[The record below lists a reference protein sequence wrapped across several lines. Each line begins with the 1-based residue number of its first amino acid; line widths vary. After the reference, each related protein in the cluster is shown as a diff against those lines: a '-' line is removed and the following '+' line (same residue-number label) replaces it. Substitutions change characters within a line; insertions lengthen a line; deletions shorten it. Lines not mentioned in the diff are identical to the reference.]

1 MRWSYKT
8 VYYELRKEGLL
19 GSAFID
25 EAEIEESL
33 NEFGHAGWELISLI
47 EAKDGL
53 IGVLKQPLDEAFN
66 QQASA
71 VEDFPVMT
79 PKPHQTLEEDVQDS
93 PEIIDEFEVESYE
106 ESSEDD
112 EYIYSEVVPEESED
126 IHYTRQGYED
136 VVEENQ
142 DDESYTEIKERNI
155 GKIRI
160 E

>member
-8 VYYELRKEGLL
+8 VHYELRKEGLL

-25 EAEIEESL
+25 EDEIEESL

-53 IGVLKQPLDEAFN
+53 IGVLKQPLDDSFD
-66 QQASA
+66 QQSSS
-71 VEDFPVMT
+71 VDDFHVMT
-79 PKPHQTLEEDVQDS
+79 PKLHQTFEEEVQDS

-112 EYIYSEVVPEESED
+112 GYIYSEVVPEESET
-126 IHYTRQGYED
+126 IHYTEQSYEN
-136 VVEENQ
+136 VVDENQ

>member
-8 VYYELRKEGLL
+8 IHYELRKEGLL
-19 GSAFID
+19 GSSFID

-53 IGVLKQPLDEAFN
+53 IGVLKQPLGESLD
-66 QQASA
+66 QQAPA

-79 PKPHQTLEEDVQDS
+79 PKPHQSFEEEAHDS
-93 PEIIDEFEVESYE
+93 PEVIDEFEVESYD
-106 ESSEDD
+106 ESGED
-112 EYIYSEVVPEESED
+112 EGYIYSEVVPEESED
-126 IHYTRQGYED
+126 IHYAEQRYEG
-136 VVEENQ
+136 VVEERP
-142 DDESYTEIKERNI
+142 DDENYSEIKERNI

>member
-8 VYYELRKEGLL
+8 IHYELRKEGLL
-19 GSAFID
+19 GSSFID

-53 IGVLKQPLDEAFN
+53 IGVLKQPLDKASD
-66 QQASA
+66 QHASA

-79 PKPHQTLEEDVQDS
+79 PKPHQTLEEEVQDS
-93 PEIIDEFEVESYE
+93 PEILDEFEIESYG
-106 ESSEDD
+106 ESSEHE

-126 IHYTRQGYED
+126 IHYTEQRYKN

>member
-8 VYYELRKEGLL
+8 VHYELRKEGLL

-53 IGVLKQPLDEAFN
+53 IGVLKQPLDKAFD
-66 QQASA
+66 QQSSA
-71 VEDFPVMT
+71 VDDFPVMT
-79 PKPHQTLEEDVQDS
+79 PKPHQTFEEEIQDS
-93 PEIIDEFEVESYE
+93 PEIIDEFEVESCE
-106 ESSEDD
+106 ESSEQE
-112 EYIYSEVVPEESED
+112 EYLYSEVVPGQSED
-126 IHYTRQGYED
+126 IHYTEQSYDDVIED
-136 VVEENQ
+136 
-142 DDESYTEIKERNI
+142 DHESYPELKERNI